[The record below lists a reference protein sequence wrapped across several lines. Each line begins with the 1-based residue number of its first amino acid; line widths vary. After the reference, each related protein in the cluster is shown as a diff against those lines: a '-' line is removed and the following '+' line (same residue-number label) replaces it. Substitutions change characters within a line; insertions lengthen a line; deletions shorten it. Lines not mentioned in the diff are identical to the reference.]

1 MGDTQTLTGLVSP
14 CISICQMDAASG
26 LCLGC
31 YRTRKEI
38 AAWRGMTPEEQRALL
53 DGLKDR
59 RAAATGVRRRPNRR
73 RA

>member
-1 MGDTQTLTGLVSP
+1 
-14 CISICQMDAASG
+14 MDAASG

-38 AAWRGMTPEEQRALL
+38 AAWSGMTPEEQRALL